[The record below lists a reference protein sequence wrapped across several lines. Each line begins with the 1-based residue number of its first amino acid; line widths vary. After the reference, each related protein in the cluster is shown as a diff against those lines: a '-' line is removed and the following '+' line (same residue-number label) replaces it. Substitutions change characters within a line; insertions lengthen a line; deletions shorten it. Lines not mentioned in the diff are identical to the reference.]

1 MSHTLLATF
10 TAPNKSLPGPSRSI
24 LILLL
29 AAILL
34 ASRIIG
40 AHAHACS
47 DGDLDCL
54 KEAHA
59 DAIAHVSEA
68 CADETCIDT
77 KVEAADGILV
87 KLLDVDESDLL
98 AVVAA
103 VLLGL
108 FIAPRILL
116 VAQRTAPLPRHRV
129 GLSPPARAPPLVL

>member
-1 MSHTLLATF
+1 MHINSHKLVWFLV
-10 TAPNKSLPGPSRSI
+10 I
-24 LILLL
+24 LV
-29 AAILL
+29 L
-34 ASRIIG
+34 ASRILG

-77 KVEAADGILV
+77 KVDAADGILV
-87 KLLDVDESDLL
+87 KLLDLDESDLL

-116 VAQRTAPLPRHRV
+116 VTQRTAPVPHRRV
-129 GLSPPARAPPLVL
+129 GLSPPARAPPLAL

>member
-1 MSHTLLATF
+1 MHINSHKLVWFLV
-10 TAPNKSLPGPSRSI
+10 I
-24 LILLL
+24 LV
-29 AAILL
+29 L
-34 ASRIIG
+34 ASRILG

-59 DAIAHVSEA
+59 DAIAHVSES

-87 KLLDVDESDLL
+87 KLLDLDESDLL

-116 VAQRTAPLPRHRV
+116 VTQRTASAPHRRV
-129 GLSPPARAPPLVL
+129 GLSPPARAPPLAL

>member
-1 MSHTLLATF
+1 MHINSHKLVWFLV
-10 TAPNKSLPGPSRSI
+10 I
-24 LILLL
+24 LV
-29 AAILL
+29 L
-34 ASRIIG
+34 ASRILG

-116 VAQRTAPLPRHRV
+116 VAQRTTPVPRRRV
-129 GLSPPARAPPLVL
+129 GLSPPARAPPLAL